1 LAKILVSD
9 DDPHVLRV
17 VSLLLE
23 HAGHEVVKTEDPL
36 TVISLA
42 NRAKFD
48 AIILDVMTTPVS
60 GLEILQALRSNAATS
75 SVPVLLLSGRAI
87 SGRDR
92 VRGLREGADDYL
104 VKPFEPE
111 ELELRV
117 KNLIAW
123 RARGG
128 EEGDEENGP
137 RAGTSRADESS
148 GPCLG
153 RYEIREVIGQGTMGT
168 VYRGWDPRLERPV
181 ALKTIRL
188 DSVIGE
194 SQRRAMVSRL
204 RHEAVTVARFNHPN
218 IVAVYDMGDTEDS
231 AFVAMELVDGV
242 SLAHYLAVVGA
253 LAIDKLVPVA
263 AGIAR
268 GLAAA
273 HAREVIHRDVK
284 PGNVLLGRGG
294 GVKVTDFGVARVV
307 SKVSDELMH
316 LYGTPGYVPPEA
328 LEQQPYTQAGDL
340 FGLGVT
346 IYEALAGYH
355 PLGGGTLQE
364 TIQKTLAAKITPL
377 SEQVQEI
384 PADFEE
390 VVMALLSREPRRRP
404 SAESVA
410 EFLDHAAA
418 VGNLRW
424 TAEDLPQDL

>member
-1 LAKILVSD
+1 MARILVSD
-9 DDPHVLRV
+9 DDPQVLRI
-17 VSLLLE
+17 VSRILE
-23 HAGHEVVKTEDPL
+23 HAGHEVIRTEDPL
-36 TVISLA
+36 TVVPLA
-42 NRAKFD
+42 KKSNFD
-48 AIILDVMTTPVS
+48 AIILDVMTTPLS
-60 GLEILQALRSNAATS
+60 GFEILGALRSTATTS

-87 SGRDR
+87 SGADR

-128 EEGDEENGP
+128 EEDGQ
-137 RAGTSRADESS
+137 RADVPASDESC

-153 RYEIREVIGQGTMGT
+153 RYEVKEVIGQGTMGT
-168 VYRGWDPRLERPV
+168 VYRGWDPRLQRPV

-188 DSVIGE
+188 DSIIGE
-194 SQRRAMVSRL
+194 NERRAMLSRL

-231 AFVAMELVDGV
+231 AFVAMELVAGF
-242 SLAHYLAVVGA
+242 SLAHYLSVIGA
-253 LAIDKLVPVA
+253 LGIEKLIPVG

-284 PGNVLLGRGG
+284 PSNVLLGRDGD
-294 GVKVTDFGVARVV
+294 VKVTDFGVAYVI
-307 SKVSDELMH
+307 SKASDESRL

-328 LEQQPYTQAGDL
+328 LEQEPYTQAGDL
-340 FGLGVT
+340 FGLGAT
-346 IYEALAGYH
+346 LYEALAGFH

-364 TIQKTLAAKITPL
+364 TIHKTLTGDVAPL
-377 SEQVQEI
+377 SQQV
-384 PADFEE
+384 PGVPNGLEE
-390 VVMALLSREPRRRP
+390 LVMALLSRRPQSRP

-410 EFLDHAAA
+410 GFLDQAAA
-418 VGNLRW
+418 VDHLRW
-424 TAEDLPQDL
+424 TAEDLPQNL

>member
-1 LAKILVSD
+1 MARILVSD
-9 DDPHVLRV
+9 DDPQVLRI
-17 VSLLLE
+17 VSRILE
-23 HAGHEVVKTEDPL
+23 HAGHEVTRTEDPL
-36 TVISLA
+36 TVVPLA
-42 NRAKFD
+42 KKSRFD

-60 GLEILQALRSNAATS
+60 GFEILGALRSTATTS

-87 SGRDR
+87 SGADR

-117 KNLIAW
+117 ENLVAW
-123 RARGG
+123 RARTEAGG
-128 EEGDEENGP
+128 EEDGQGADAP
-137 RAGTSRADESS
+137 PSDESC

-153 RYEIREVIGQGTMGT
+153 RYEVKEVIGQGTMGT
-168 VYRGWDPRLERPV
+168 VYRGWDPRLQRPV

-188 DSVIGE
+188 DSIIGE
-194 SQRRAMVSRL
+194 SERRAMLSRL

-218 IVAVYDMGDTEDS
+218 IVAVYDMGDAEDS
-231 AFVAMELVDGV
+231 AFMAMELVDGF
-242 SLAHYLAVVGA
+242 SLAHYLSALGA
-253 LAIDKLVPVA
+253 LRVGKLIPVG

-284 PGNVLLGRGG
+284 PSNVLLGRDG
-294 GVKVTDFGVARVV
+294 GVKVTDFGVAYVV
-307 SKVSDELMH
+307 SQVSDESTL

-328 LEQQPYTQAGDL
+328 LEQEPYTQAGDL
-340 FGLGVT
+340 FGLGAT
-346 IYEALAGYH
+346 LYEALAGFH

-364 TIQKTLAAKITPL
+364 TIHKTLAGKIAAL
-377 SEQVQEI
+377 SEQVPEL
-384 PADFEE
+384 PDGLEE
-390 VVMALLSREPRRRP
+390 LVTALLSREPRSRP

-418 VGNLRW
+418 VDNLRW